1 MLSHQRNANENH
13 SELPLHKYQ
22 NDYTQKDK
30 KNATFGRVWK
40 NILDIAGRDIKWY
53 KHFRN

>member
-1 MLSHQRNANENH
+1 MLSHKRNANENH